1 MLKSIRVKYLVS
13 AVYFQM
19 SQIKNL
25 CTVIEDIWK
34 MLATDETR
42 WPEESSTHCITFDFS
57 VHLKNF
63 KKKKVEGNA
72 HGLERKTVYNT
83 TENKKL

>member
-1 MLKSIRVKYLVS
+1 MS
-13 AVYFQM
+13 A
-19 SQIKNL
+19 I
-25 CTVIEDIWK
+25 
-34 MLATDETR
+34 DETR
-42 WPEESSTHCITFDFS
+42 WTEESSTHCITFDFS